1 MALMRKHFL
10 LFTVFIYIQGGISCI
25 VLLVLRRML
34 AILCMRGFP

>member
-10 LFTVFIYIQGGISCI
+10 LFNVFIYIQRGIPCI
-25 VLLVLRRML
+25 ILLELRRML